1 MALYL
6 GSDKIKVNLGGV
18 AYLMNLFTPTLI
30 LNGAMLLSSDDYILK
45 DTNGVYLTIKE
56 SE

>member
-6 GSDKIKVNLGGV
+6 GKNKVKVNLGGV
-18 AYLMNLFTPTLI
+18 VYSMNIFTPTLI
-30 LNGAMLLSSDDYILK
+30 LNGVMLLSSDDYILK
-45 DTNGVYLTIKE
+45 DKYGVYLTVKE